1 MPTQRDM
8 QVSLD
13 DARFFC
19 EKIGQIVR
27 GQSEQEQDLKV
38 VHRYFRAYLHCW
50 KCVFDYV
57 REEKGLKETAS
68 FRSQCSRKDWIAWV
82 ERWKD
87 SWKEAQSSDSK
98 ILEILRETRDRD
110 THVGVICVDREIAGG
125 LFPIAV
131 FPPGRKQTE
140 PPREL
145 ISCCERGLVL
155 AEWLISDYQ
164 RIP

>member
-1 MPTQRDM
+1 M

-68 FRSQCSRKDWIAWV
+68 FRSQCSRLAASKLNRQESLSHAANAAWC
-82 ERWKD
+82 
-87 SWKEAQSSDSK
+87 SPSGSSA
-98 ILEILRETRDRD
+98 ITRGFRD
-110 THVGVICVDREIAGG
+110 GW
-125 LFPIAV
+125 
-131 FPPGRKQTE
+131 
-140 PPREL
+140 
-145 ISCCERGLVL
+145 RGES
-155 AEWLISDYQ
+155 AS
-164 RIP
+164 